1 MLPFILSCFL
11 NLGLFLHPFFV
22 SVTEIRQNE
31 KTRTL
36 EISCRIFYDDLERT
50 LEKNNRVKID
60 ILKPADRGKV
70 DALISAY
77 LQKQLQL
84 KADGQPVNW
93 KYLGYEIEEDA
104 AWCYLAAVQKYSL
117 ELILLAIPG
126 SADFEEHKK
135 QLENILRDFVTL
147 KPILINT
154 HTGRDYFTFEQNR
167 QLILLADK
175 VARETKAKIIH
186 ETHRGRFSYAAPAMK
201 PYLEK
206 LPDLRLT
213 LDISHWCNV
222 AESLLENQTE
232 VVNLALSRTDHIHSR
247 VGHAEGPQ
255 VNDPR
260 APEWDR
266 EVKAHLAWWDKI
278 VDIHRRQGSKQITI
292 TTEFGPA
299 NYLPTLPYTRQPVAR
314 QWDINV
320 HMLQLLKKRYEVA

>member
-1 MLPFILSCFL
+1 MASFSRREFITTVSGAVVLNNVLS
-11 NLGLFLHPFFV
+11 
-22 SVTEIRQNE
+22 E
-31 KTRTL
+31 K
-36 EISCRIFYDDLERT
+36 ISAQPKAADNMAVKFYCPRWGAEDSWDSFG
-50 LEKNNRVKID
+50 KRVKEAGYNGIEVA
-60 ILKPADRGKV
+60 LGS
-70 DALISAY
+70 DAKER
-77 LQKQLQL
+77 Q
-84 KADGQPVNW
+84 
-93 KYLGYEIEEDA
+93 EM
-104 AWCYLAAVQKYSL
+104 LAAVQKYSL

-126 SADFEEHKK
+126 SADFDEHKK
-135 QLENILRDFVTL
+135 QLESILRDFVTL
-147 KPILINT
+147 KPVLINT

-167 QLILLADK
+167 QLIVLADK
-175 VARETKAKIIH
+175 VARETKVKIIH
-186 ETHRGRFSYAAPAMK
+186 ETHRGRFSYAAPAIK

-320 HMLQLLKKRYEVA
+320 HMLQLLKKRYEVT